1 MPLIPVPIDLPPD
14 VVELRSGDV
23 DGDGIA
29 DLVAIERNRRSPEP
43 DSLAVSVLTF
53 DDGGN
58 VADQWRVDLGTRPLL
73 LDIESGLWAL
83 GPDGIHSVTR
93 AGLTRVVEIASPL
106 QGLGDTTP
114 VFADVFVDLEDD
126 GVAEAVVSRGGVVR
140 VMGVDGRERARV
152 RGQHRGELEIRGR
165 GGTRIV
171 TAAVSPDWHVDDVDG
186 DGVRDLLLP
195 SGDRLT
201 VVPITA
207 EGAAPPYSVSLPLN
221 INPRRPEGARKKN
234 EMRKDVVS
242 VWLRDM
248 DGDGRTDFAAQLW
261 VTEGSWMGA
270 EGELVF
276 ARGTGSG
283 FAPLQRMPSDN
294 AVLLVRTLDLDAD
307 GDIEIA
313 TAEVDFGV
321 GNLTRAML
329 TQKIRVDVH
338 YREMDGSRY
347 RPVADLNSVVVPV
360 GNDRDPPVKMEHDLT
375 GDGVPDLVTSQ
386 DSTRVEVFAGT
397 GSGYRDEPVAEIE
410 VGFEQGE
417 HKLWV
422 GNVAGDERAEIIVWR
437 LRSRPATLLL
447 SRP

>member
-1 MPLIPVPIDLPPD
+1 MPLFPVPIDLPPD

-29 DLVAIERNRRSPEP
+29 DLVAVERKRGSPGP
-43 DSLAVSVLTF
+43 DSMAVSVLTF
-53 DDGGN
+53 EDGGK

-83 GPDGIHSVTR
+83 AADGIYSVNR
-93 AGLTRVVEIASPL
+93 AGLHRVVDVVTPL

-114 VFADVFVDLEDD
+114 VFADVFVDLEAD
-126 GVAEAVVSRGGVVR
+126 GIAEAVVSRGGVVR
-140 VMGVDGRERARV
+140 VVGVDGRERARV
-152 RGQHRGELEIRGR
+152 RGKHRGELEVRGR
-165 GGTRIV
+165 GGVRIV
-171 TAAVSPDWHVDDVDG
+171 SAAVSPDWRIDDIDG
-186 DGVRDLLLP
+186 DGIGDLLLP

-201 VVPITA
+201 AVPITA
-207 EGAAPPYSVSLPLN
+207 DGSGPPYSVSLPLN
-221 INPRRPEGARKKN
+221 INPRRPEGSRKQN
-234 EMRKDVVS
+234 ETRKDVVS

-270 EGELVF
+270 EGELVY

-283 FAPLQRMPSDN
+283 FGPLQRMPSDN
-294 AVLLVRTLDLDAD
+294 AVLLVRVLDLDAD
-307 GDIEIA
+307 GDVEIA
-313 TAEVDFGV
+313 TAEIDFGV

-338 YREMDGSRY
+338 FREMDAARY
-347 RPVADLNSVVVPV
+347 RPVAELHRVVVPV
-360 GNDRDPPVKMEHDLT
+360 GNDRDPPVKMEHDVT
-375 GDGVPDLVTSQ
+375 GDGIADLVTSQ
-386 DSTRVEVFAGT
+386 DSTRVEVFEGT
-397 GSGYRDEPVAEIE
+397 GSGYSDEPVAAVD

-422 GNVAGDERAEIIVWR
+422 GNVAGDDRAEIVIWK
-437 LRSRPATLLL
+437 LRTRSATVLLNRP
-447 SRP
+447 